1 MNRGDKVRVRD
12 VMAGTYVM
20 VDGLMTV
27 YEGIHLAK
35 KHQVKALIVD
45 KRHEDDEYGIVL
57 MNDIAKKVL
66 AQNRS
71 PQRTNIYEIMTKP
84 ALSVS
89 PDMNVKYCAR
99 LFERFGISRAPV
111 IDCGT
116 VIGMVSYNNIVVN
129 GMIRDEDSG
138 MTSES

>member
-1 MNRGDKVRVRD
+1 MNKVKVEN
-12 VMAGTYVM
+12 VMSNTYVM

-27 YEGIHLAK
+27 AEGIQLAK
-35 KHQVKALIVD
+35 QKQVKALIVK
-45 KRHEDDEYGIVL
+45 KRHDDDEYGIVL

-66 AQNRS
+66 AQNR
-71 PQRTNIYEIMTKP
+71 PTDRTNIYEIMTKP

-111 IDCGT
+111 IKHGEI
-116 VIGMVSYNNIVVN
+116 VGMVSYNNIVLN
-129 GMIRDEDSG
+129 GMADLSH
-138 MTSES
+138 

>member
-1 MNRGDKVRVRD
+1 MNKIKVEN
-12 VMAGTYVM
+12 VMSNTYVM

-27 YEGIHLAK
+27 AEGIQLAK
-35 KHQVKALIVD
+35 QKQVKALIVK
-45 KRHEDDEYGIVL
+45 KRHDDDEYGIVL

-66 AQNRS
+66 AQNR
-71 PQRTNIYEIMTKP
+71 PTDRTNIYEIMTKP

-111 IDCGT
+111 IKHGEI
-116 VIGMVSYNNIVVN
+116 VGMVSYNNIVLN
-129 GMIRDEDSG
+129 GMAG
-138 MTSES
+138 LGH

>member
-1 MNRGDKVRVRD
+1 MRDHVKVRVRD
-12 VMAGTYVM
+12 VMTSNYVI
-20 VDGLMTV
+20 VDGLTTV
-27 YEGIHLAK
+27 KEGIQLARS
-35 KHQVKALIVD
+35 HEVKALVVD
-45 KRHEDDEYGIVL
+45 KRNDEDEYGVVL

-71 PQRTNIYEIMTKP
+71 PERTNIYEIMTKP

-111 IDCGT
+111 IEQGK
-116 VIGMVSYNNIVVN
+116 VVGMVSYNNIVIN
-129 GMIRDEDSG
+129 GMVRDD
-138 MTSES
+138 

>member
-1 MNRGDKVRVRD
+1 MNKIKVEN
-12 VMAGTYVM
+12 VMSNTYVM

-27 YEGIHLAK
+27 AEGIQLAK
-35 KHQVKALIVD
+35 QKQVKALIVK
-45 KRHEDDEYGIVL
+45 KRHDDDEYGIVL

-71 PQRTNIYEIMTKP
+71 TERTNIYEIMTKP

-111 IDCGT
+111 INHGEI
-116 VIGMVSYNNIVVN
+116 VGMVSYNNIVLN
-129 GMIRDEDSG
+129 GMAELG
-138 MTSES
+138 H

>member
-1 MNRGDKVRVRD
+1 MNTIKVEN
-12 VMAGTYVM
+12 VMSNTYVM

-27 YEGIHLAK
+27 TEGIQLAK
-35 KHQVKALIVD
+35 QKQVKALIVK
-45 KRHEDDEYGIVL
+45 KRHDDDEYGIVL

-66 AQNRS
+66 AQNR
-71 PQRTNIYEIMTKP
+71 PTERTNIYEIMTKP

-111 IDCGT
+111 IKNGQI
-116 VIGMVSYNNIVVN
+116 VGMVSYNNIVLN
-129 GMIRDEDSG
+129 GMAGVSP
-138 MTSES
+138 

>member
-84 ALSVS
+84 ALSVC

-111 IDCGT
+111 IDCGK

-129 GMIRDEDSG
+129 GMVSDEDSG
-138 MTSES
+138 MTSEN

>member
-1 MNRGDKVRVRD
+1 MSQQKKVSVRD
-12 VMAGTYVM
+12 VMANTYVM
-20 VDGLMTV
+20 VDGVKTV
-27 YEGIHLAK
+27 HDGIVLAK
-35 KHQVKALIVD
+35 EHRVKALVVE
-45 KRHEDDEYGIVL
+45 KRNDDDEFGIVL

-66 AQNRS
+66 ARNRS

-84 ALSVS
+84 ALCVD

-111 IDCGT
+111 IEDGR

-129 GMIRDEDSG
+129 GMLGLD
-138 MTSES
+138 

>member
-1 MNRGDKVRVRD
+1 MNREDKIRVRD

-20 VDGLMTV
+20 VDGLTTV
-27 YEGIHLAK
+27 YEGIRLAK

-66 AQNRS
+66 AKNRS
-71 PQRTNIYEIMTKP
+71 PKRTNIYEIMTKP

-111 IDCGT
+111 IDCGK

-129 GMIRDEDSG
+129 GMARDDD
-138 MTSES
+138 

>member
-1 MNRGDKVRVRD
+1 MNTIKVEN
-12 VMAGTYVM
+12 VMSNTYVM

-27 YEGIHLAK
+27 AEGIQLAK
-35 KHQVKALIVD
+35 QKQVKALIVK
-45 KRHEDDEYGIVL
+45 KRHDDDEYGIVL

-66 AQNRS
+66 AQNR
-71 PQRTNIYEIMTKP
+71 PTDRTNIYEIMTKP

-111 IDCGT
+111 IKHGEI
-116 VIGMVSYNNIVVN
+116 VGMVSYNNIVLN
-129 GMIRDEDSG
+129 GMADLSH
-138 MTSES
+138 